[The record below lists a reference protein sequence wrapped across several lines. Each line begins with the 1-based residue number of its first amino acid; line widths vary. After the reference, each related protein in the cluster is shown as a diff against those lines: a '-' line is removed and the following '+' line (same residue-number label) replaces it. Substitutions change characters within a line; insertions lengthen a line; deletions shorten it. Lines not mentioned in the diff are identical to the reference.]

1 MPTNRELI
9 PHEAMIDTSAVN
21 DSLVFIIPNQKTY
34 SEGEIKLQQ
43 KKEKSDSLFLSWQG
57 FHPLNFKSLKS
68 LRFLIHIT
76 AYKIY
81 NL

>member
-1 MPTNRELI
+1 MM
-9 PHEAMIDTSAVN
+9 PHEAMIDTSAAN
-21 DSLVFIIPNQKTY
+21 DSLVFIIPNQKTD

-43 KKEKSDSLFLSWQG
+43 KKAKSDSLFPGRQG